1 MVKKIFCLLLC
12 FSLLLSFVACTKA
25 DKVNRAI
32 EETKDLGSKDV
43 DVLIAVDGYMGADYF
58 SIDIKNNILING
70 NNALVTP
77 VLNDTAGQPIKY
89 EGDFVYVGGE
99 KHNREEYVQANG
111 SYDDII
117 NAMLIRFSSAA
128 LEDVIY
134 ESYGNKETAK
144 FFILE
149 DTLAD
154 HFPALWENICKGIE
168 SYGCS
173 VENLVAGE
181 ATVSIYIYE
190 GYATRVEV
198 TFTLNNKE
206 VNLSLHFGV
215 FINNPGEEV
224 TVK

>member
-1 MVKKIFCLLLC
+1 LLL
-12 FSLLLSFVACTKA
+12 FSFTACTKG
-25 DKVNRAI
+25 DKVNNAI
-32 EETKDLGSKDV
+32 EKTAELSAKDAE
-43 DVLIAVDGYMGADYF
+43 VLIAVDGYLGADYF
-58 SIDIKNNILING
+58 SIDIKDYILING
-70 NNALVTP
+70 DSAVVTP
-77 VLNDTAGQPIKY
+77 VLNDTAGQQIKY
-89 EGDFVYVGGE
+89 EGDFVYVGEE
-99 KHNREEYVQANG
+99 KHNRGDYVQANG

-117 NAMLIRFSSAA
+117 NAMLIKFSSAA

-149 DTLAD
+149 GTLAD

-181 ATVSIYIYE
+181 ATVSIYMYE

>member
-1 MVKKIFCLLLC
+1 MVKKIFCLSLC
-12 FSLLLSFVACTKA
+12 FLLLFSFTACTKG
-25 DKVNRAI
+25 DKVNNAI
-32 EETKDLGSKDV
+32 EKTADLSSKDAE
-43 DVLIAVDGYMGADYF
+43 VLIAVDGYLGADYL
-58 SIDIKNNILING
+58 SVDIKNSILING
-70 NNALVTP
+70 DNAVVSP
-77 VLNDTAGQPIKY
+77 VLNGTKGEPVRY
-89 EGDFVYVGGE
+89 EGDFVYVGEE
-99 KHNREEYVQANG
+99 KHNRVNYVQANG

-117 NAMLIRFSSAA
+117 NAMLIKFGSTV

-144 FFILE
+144 FFLLE
-149 DTLAD
+149 GTLPD
-154 HFPALWENICKGIE
+154 HFPNLWESICKGIE

-198 TFTLNNKE
+198 AFPVSNKE

-215 FINNPGEEV
+215 YINNPGEDV
-224 TVK
+224 TI